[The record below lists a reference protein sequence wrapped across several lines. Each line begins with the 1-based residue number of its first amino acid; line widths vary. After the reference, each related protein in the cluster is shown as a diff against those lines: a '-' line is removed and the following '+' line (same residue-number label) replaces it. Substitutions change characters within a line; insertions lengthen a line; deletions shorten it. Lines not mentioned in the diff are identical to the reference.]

1 MLVVRPLF
9 YTDATATILFWTL
22 YAVWIAGELVIA
34 GRSFLR
40 RGAQTRDRGS
50 LLVVFGSVLAGFAV
64 GSVLASAVPATTI
77 QSGRY
82 AVLLGGLLVMAF
94 GIALR
99 FAAVIALGR
108 FFTVVVMT
116 GSDQH
121 VVETGPY
128 RWIRHPSY
136 TGTLL
141 TITGV
146 LLATTNWLGLVGI
159 LPALAGLI
167 YRMHVEEQALSDQMG
182 DAYRSY
188 MGRTKR
194 LVPFVY

>member
-9 YTDATATILFWTL
+9 YSDATATALFWTL
-22 YAVWIAGELVIA
+22 YTVWIAGELVILA
-34 GRSFLR
+34 RSFFR
-40 RGAQTRDRGS
+40 RGARTRDRGS
-50 LLVVFGSVLAGFAV
+50 FLVVFGSIFAGFAV
-64 GSVLASAVPATTI
+64 GSALASAVPAATI
-77 QSGRY
+77 QAGRY
-82 AVLLGGLLVMAF
+82 TFLAAGLVVMAA
-94 GIALR
+94 GMALR
-99 FAAVIALGR
+99 FAAVITLGR

-116 GSDQH
+116 GKDQH

-141 TITGV
+141 TVTGV

-159 LPALAGLI
+159 LPALAGLL
-167 YRMHVEEQALSDQMG
+167 YRIHVEERALTDEMG

-188 MGRTKR
+188 MRRTKR

>member
-1 MLVVRPLF
+1 MPVVRPLF
-9 YTDATATILFWTL
+9 YSDATAAVLFWTL
-22 YAVWIAGELVIA
+22 YAVWIAGELVILA
-34 GRSFLR
+34 RSFFR
-40 RGAQTRDRGS
+40 KGAQTRDRGS
-50 LLVVFGSVLAGFAV
+50 FLVVFGSIFAGFAV
-64 GSVLASAVPATTI
+64 GSALASAVPAATI
-77 QSGRY
+77 QGGRY
-82 AVLLGGLLVMAF
+82 TLLAGGLVVMAA
-94 GIALR
+94 GMALR

-116 GSDQH
+116 GRDQH

-159 LPALAGLI
+159 LPALAGLL
-167 YRMHVEEQALSDQMG
+167 YRIHVEERALTDELG

-188 MGRTKR
+188 MRRTKR